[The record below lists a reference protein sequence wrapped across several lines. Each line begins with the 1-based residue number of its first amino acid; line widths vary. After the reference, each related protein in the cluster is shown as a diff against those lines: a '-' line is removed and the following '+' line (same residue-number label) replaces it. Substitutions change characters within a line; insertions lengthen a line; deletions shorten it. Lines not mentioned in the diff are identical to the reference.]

1 MALAADAGRDD
12 DTARSELACYD
23 IGTVL
28 SLDRLPSGHPAVRK
42 VTTSAGTYLLK
53 PTWRRADVALL
64 AELPLLTLHGV
75 RQPEV
80 IRTGAGDLTSPNGY
94 FLLEFLAGE
103 PELAPSDT
111 QVRAVMRAVGGLH
124 VALSQLPVGYGPDRN
139 SLFVR
144 VTDPDFLTAEL
155 PGLVRHYGL
164 ATRPAGIAIA
174 WLAEHR
180 AALGMLPRQLV
191 HGDIGPDNVLLDGE
205 QVVAIIDFT
214 PHVLPVLFAAST
226 ALYWYHVYGQPAI
239 SAAGLAASRAA
250 MGEVRPWA
258 PGEEDLW
265 AAGLVWEGL
274 RRLATTLELAR
285 RGCADPGP
293 AARARMAAV
302 EAITTLRP
310 GRRPQQDWPHA
321 PPS

>member
-1 MALAADAGRDD
+1 MALDADADAGRDD
-12 DTARSELACYD
+12 DVARSELACYD

-53 PTWRRADVALL
+53 PAGRRADVALL
-64 AELPLLTLHGV
+64 AELPVLRPYGV
-75 RQPEV
+75 RQPAV
-80 IRTGAGDLTSPNGY
+80 IRTGGGDLTSPNGY

-103 PELAPSDT
+103 PELDPSDK

-124 VALSQLPVGYGPDRN
+124 VALSRLPTGYEPDRN
-139 SLFVR
+139 SLFVQ
-144 VTDPDFLTAEL
+144 VTDPAFLIAEV

-164 ATRPAGIAIA
+164 AVRPADTAVA
-174 WLAEHR
+174 WLAEHQ
-180 AALGMLPRQLV
+180 AALGALPRQLV
-191 HGDIGPDNVLLDGE
+191 HGDIGPDNVLLDGA

-226 ALYWYHVYGQPAI
+226 ALYWYHVYGQSAI
-239 SAAGLAASRAA
+239 SADDLAASRAA

-258 PGEEDLW
+258 PGEEELW
-265 AAGLVWEGL
+265 VAGLVWEGL
-274 RRLATTLELAR
+274 RRLATTLELAS
-285 RGCADPGP
+285 RGCSDPGP

-302 EAITTLRP
+302 AAITTLT
-310 GRRPQQDWPHA
+310 
-321 PPS
+321 PSAASARYT

>member
-1 MALAADAGRDD
+1 MALTADAGGDD
-12 DTARSELACYD
+12 DAARSELACYD

-53 PTWRRADVALL
+53 PAWRQADVALL
-64 AELPLLTLHGV
+64 AELPALRQHGI
-75 RQPEV
+75 RQPEL
-80 IRTGAGDLTSPNGY
+80 IRTGAGDLASPNGY

-103 PELAPSDT
+103 PELEPSGA

-124 VALSQLPVGYGPDRN
+124 VALRRLPVGYEPDRN
-139 SLFVR
+139 SLFVQ
-144 VTDPDFLTAEL
+144 VTDPAFLVAEL

-164 ATRPAGIAIA
+164 AARPAGIAIA
-174 WLAEHR
+174 CLADHQ
-180 AALGMLPRQLV
+180 AALGRLPRQLV
-191 HGDIGPDNVLLDGE
+191 HGDIGPDNVLLDRE

-226 ALYWYHVYGQPAI
+226 ALYWYHVYGRPTIPA
-239 SAAGLAASRAA
+239 ADLAASRAA

-258 PGEEDLW
+258 AGEEELW

-285 RGCADPGP
+285 RGCTDPGP

-302 EAITTLRP
+302 EAITTQTP
-310 GRRPQQDWPHA
+310 G
-321 PPS
+321 